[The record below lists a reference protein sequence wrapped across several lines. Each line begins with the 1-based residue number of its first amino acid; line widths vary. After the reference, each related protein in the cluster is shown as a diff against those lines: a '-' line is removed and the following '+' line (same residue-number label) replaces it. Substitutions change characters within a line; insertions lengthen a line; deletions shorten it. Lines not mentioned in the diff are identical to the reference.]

1 MTRRLL
7 KLLLSTS
14 FLIAAFGEYS
24 KVLATDVQIGGKPR
38 EEYGYFEVDTPEK
51 YVFSYARAPGSKTA
65 FGVGITTPTQK
76 MADNGLVVPTALF
89 VDCKTKR
96 ASFNLMQEL
105 PAENVEKWSM
115 DTMMYQA
122 TFFCQLHKKFL
133 KHSYW

>member
-1 MTRRLL
+1 MNPRLL
-7 KLLLSTS
+7 KILLSTS
-14 FLIAAFGEYS
+14 FIIAAFGQYS
-24 KVLATDVQIGGKPR
+24 KVFAADVQIGGKPT